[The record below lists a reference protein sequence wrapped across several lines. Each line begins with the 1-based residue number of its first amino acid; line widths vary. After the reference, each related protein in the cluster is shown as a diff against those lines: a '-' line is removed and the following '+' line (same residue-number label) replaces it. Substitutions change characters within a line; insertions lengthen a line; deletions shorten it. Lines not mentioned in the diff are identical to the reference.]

1 MNQLRRTG
9 PTAFSSVMTAATL
22 LVTLALSAC
31 APSYTL
37 VAAAPQ
43 QVASNTLHVT
53 PGTLWN
59 RAPKSPL
66 DVRWQENWTANGAL
80 LDSIIFVG
88 GVPDGQAIAKQ
99 RAKADR
105 QVPVF
110 RATMTA
116 PDLVAMIE
124 SYYRITAGAAV
135 FEAGDVTPVTF
146 IGKPGLRFDYSYVGQ
161 DNVCRRGRS
170 VMAISGS
177 KLYLMSVAGA
187 ALHYYAAALAD
198 FDAMAASASVGRS

>member
-1 MNQLRRTG
+1 MNRHGCMQTTRLTRG
-9 PTAFSSVMTAATL
+9 ILNATL
-22 LVTLALSAC
+22 LATLALSGC

-43 QVASNTLHVT
+43 RVASNTLQVS
-53 PGTLWN
+53 PGVAWN

-66 DVRWQENWTANGAL
+66 DVRWQENGTENGAL
-80 LDSIIFVG
+80 LDSIVFVG

-99 RAKADR
+99 RRKADH

-116 PDLVAMIE
+116 RDLVAMIE

-135 FEAGDVTPVTF
+135 FEAGEVTPVTF
-146 IGKPGLRFDYSYVGQ
+146 VGKPGLRFDYSYVGA
-161 DNVCRRGRS
+161 DNVRRRGRS

-177 KLYLMSVAGA
+177 KLYLMSLAGA
-187 ALHYYAAALAD
+187 ALHYYAAALPD
-198 FDAMAASASVGRS
+198 FDAMAVSASVG